1 MKSRK
6 YVPGILVDGRGL
18 RGPKGEK
25 GDVGFAISDI
35 SSILT
40 SYITNLTDYADL
52 THIHGVVVGTNITA
66 TSASN
71 GLSLSVGNYLTT
83 AALSNHSHSDL
94 ITGAALSSHTH
105 GSIYTVS
112 KTGSLIA
119 NSSGSSGLT
128 LSVPNYLTTAANSYH
143 SHTDLY
149 IPLANTASYQLT
161 ANNSLSAYLSHTH
174 GVPQVFGNIT
184 VGSSSNAVLFSVSEG
199 IKQIRLAGNT
209 VGTAG
214 TVSTGT
220 MVLAGAGNV
229 TLSQD
234 GNTVT
239 IYAAGGGVGG
249 GLGLATAITGG
260 SMTGNTDGL
269 SINLPAYLTTARRST
284 DAIGLNTAI
293 TGGSMT
299 GNSDGLSINLPAY
312 ITTAMASNAGSNFI
326 GLGTAV
332 TGGSLTADSR
342 GISLNIPTFL
352 TTAMRSDANT
362 SFLGLATAQTSVTW
376 TVDSRGISIDAG
388 AYLTTAMAS
397 DAASNFIGLNTA
409 ITGGS
414 MTANSDGIS
423 VDVSPAVGMGLVTA
437 ITGGSMTADTNGLSI
452 DVGAAVGVGLGTTIA
467 TTTGNVL
474 KITAN
479 TDGLNIS
486 HPDWLTTAML
496 SNAGSNFVGLGTA
509 ITGGSM
515 TADSRGISVNV
526 PTGGVQIAGSAAS
539 TLTGGVMQFANA
551 NGISFGLNSNT
562 MTASWQSTNYVLT
575 AVSSLLQPVANST
588 LSLGTVYTS
597 HTHGALVNTASTT
610 GTDFKFTSATSG
622 VLMGVP
628 RMMSLYIAG
637 NTSGTP
643 ALISTGVAYLQGGNN
658 ITLNQVGQYVIIHG
672 ETASGAA
679 VNHTHGSVPSMTGGI
694 GVTSNS
700 SAWSISIPDF
710 LTTAANSTHIHGILN
725 TTNING
731 TSASS
736 GLSLSVPVGS
746 VYFSNVA
753 TNNITFGSAVSG
765 SSTTITAIAGGGTG
779 GTGGAGGA
787 ALMGSGT
794 YSQNSGT
801 VRFVNAN
808 GISWDLS
815 ANSMYASMSHG
826 SISFNNGSGV
836 TFGTAG
842 AGLNTTVTASV
853 SHGTIAYNNTNGV
866 SFGTAA
872 AGLNSTLTASVNYG
886 NVYYLDRTDGV
897 NWSST
902 VASNSTSIDGFFN
915 IGYLFFSNNATHSW
929 GSSIIGVS
937 TSIWLA

>member
-161 ANNSLSAYLSHTH
+161 ANNSLSAYSSHTH

-239 IYAAGGGVGG
+239 IYGAGGGVGG

-269 SINLPAYLTTARRST
+269 SINLPAYLTTARSSN

-299 GNSDGLSINLPAY
+299 GNSSGLSINLPAY

-326 GLGTAV
+326 GLGTAI
-332 TGGSLTADSR
+332 TNGSLTADSR
-342 GISLNIPTFL
+342 GISLNIPAYL
-352 TTAMRSDANT
+352 TTARRSTDA
-362 SFLGLATAQTSVTW
+362 LGLATAATNVTW
-376 TVDSRGISIDAG
+376 TADSRGISLDA
-388 AYLTTAMAS
+388 
-397 DAASNFIGLNTA
+397 IGYVGTGTA
-409 ITGGS
+409 ITGGL
-414 MTANSDGIS
+414 MTADSRGIS
-423 VDVSPAVGMGLVTA
+423 VDVAAAVGMGLVTA
-437 ITGGSMTADTNGLSI
+437 ITGGLMTANTDGLSI
-452 DVGAAVGVGLGTTIA
+452 DVGAAVGVGSATTIA

-496 SNAGSNFVGLGTA
+496 SNAGSNFIGLGTA

-526 PTGGVQIAGSAAS
+526 PNGGVQIAGSAAS
-539 TLTGGVMQFANA
+539 TLTGGIMQFANA
-551 NGISFGLNSNT
+551 NGISFGLNSDT

-597 HTHGALVNTASTT
+597 HTHGALINTASTT
-610 GTDFKFTSATSG
+610 GTDFKFTSASSG

-628 RMMSLYIAG
+628 RMLSLYITG

-643 ALISTGVAYLQGGNN
+643 ALISTGVLNLVGGNN
-658 ITLNQVGQYVIIHG
+658 VTLNQIGNYVYIHG

-679 VNHTHGSVPSMTGGI
+679 VTHTHGSAPSMTGGI

-710 LTTAANSTHIHGILN
+710 LTTAANSTHIHGVLN

-779 GTGGAGGA
+779 VGVGGVAIK
-787 ALMGSGT
+787 GSGT

-801 VRFVNAN
+801 VAFVNAN

-826 SISFNNGSGV
+826 SISFNNGNGV
-836 TFGTAG
+836 TFGSAG
-842 AGLNTTVTASV
+842 AGLNTTISASV
-853 SHGTIAYNNTNGV
+853 SHPLYV
-866 SFGTAA
+866 
-872 AGLNSTLTASVNYG
+872 AGLGNTVTTPFTSGSVM
-886 NVYYLDRTDGV
+886 LSGV
-897 NWSST
+897 NLTVNTSQGTGTQST
-902 VASNSTSIDGFFN
+902 NQYMQISAPA
-915 IGYLFFSNNATHSW
+915 IGYLFFSNVANFSW
-929 GSSIIGVS
+929 SSSININS
-937 TSIWLA
+937 TSIYLVTV